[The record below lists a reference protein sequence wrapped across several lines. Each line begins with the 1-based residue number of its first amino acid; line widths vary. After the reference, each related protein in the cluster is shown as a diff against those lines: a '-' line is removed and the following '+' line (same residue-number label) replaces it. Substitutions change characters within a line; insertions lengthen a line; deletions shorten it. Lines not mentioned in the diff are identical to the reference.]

1 MGVFSS
7 PHQCYVTWQ
16 SHLLCVKRRLFG
28 RGGGGGGPR
37 GKESGQSSPSSGPVR
52 SPPLHPTSPAL
63 QATTTT
69 RRRRRWRWWRR
80 RINKR
85 SQQGSN
91 GNVVRALTRIPGYF
105 HPIPSFR
112 LPWPPPPPP
121 FLALICIPRGT
132 SSALRLVV
140 EHSGEY

>member
-28 RGGGGGGPR
+28 RGGGGGGAPWKR
-37 GKESGQSSPSSGPVR
+37 KRTVVTVVRSGPV
-52 SPPLHPTSPAL
+52 PPLHPTSPAL

-69 RRRRRWRWWRR
+69 RRWRWWRR
-80 RINKR
+80 RINTR

-140 EHSGEY
+140 EHSSEY